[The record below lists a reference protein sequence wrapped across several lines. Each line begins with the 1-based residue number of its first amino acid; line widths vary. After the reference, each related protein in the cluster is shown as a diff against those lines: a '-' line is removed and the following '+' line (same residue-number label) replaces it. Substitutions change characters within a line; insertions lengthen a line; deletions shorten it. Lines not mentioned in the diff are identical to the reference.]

1 MPTLSVVVPNYN
13 HARYLESA
21 LRAHLNQSLPPL
33 EVIVVDDASTDESV
47 AIVEQLATEHPRLR
61 LIRLARNGGVNAA
74 MNRGLSEARGDCVC
88 FSAADD
94 LVTREFAAR
103 SLETLERY
111 PVAAFCFS
119 DPAELVGDTGR
130 VQPLPLYLGDRP
142 CLLPPDEIERLLKR
156 SFFAF
161 PGHSVLYRRA
171 ALVALGGFVEDLYWY
186 ADWFTNCVLG
196 LRHGACYVPEVL
208 AFFRVSSSSY
218 SAVGGRDAAVQR
230 RLVARVLGLLAS
242 DAYRDVASAFRASA
256 LVPEFRFRVLF
267 WLLASARHRRYV
279 TPRLVM
285 RLLVRGAW
293 WVLKPYMHRTVRPA
307 GRRLARRWARLSAPA
322 RGETQ

>member
-21 LRAHLNQSLPPL
+21 LRAHLGQSLPPL

-47 AIVEQLATEHPRLR
+47 AIVERLAMEDPRLR

-103 SLETLERY
+103 SLETLARY

-119 DPAELVGDTGR
+119 DPAELVGDMGR
-130 VQPLPLYLGDRP
+130 VQPLPLYLSDRP
-142 CLLPPDEIERLLKR
+142 CLLPPDEIERLLKSR
-156 SFFAF
+156 FFAF
-161 PGHSVLYRRA
+161 PGQSVLYRRA
-171 ALVALGGFVEDLYWY
+171 ALVALGGFVEDLYWS
-186 ADWFTNCVLG
+186 ADWFTNCVLAF
-196 LRHGACYVPEVL
+196 RHGACYVPEVL
-208 AFFRVSSSSY
+208 VFFRVSSSSY

-242 DAYRDVASAFRASA
+242 AAYRDVAPAFRASA

-267 WLLASARHRRYV
+267 WLLASARHHRYV

-307 GRRLARRWARLSAPA
+307 GRRLARQWARLSAAA